1 MVLEATKRRL
11 TLYAVHRTGTCRGP
25 STPPHK
31 AKRPKLSHSHRW
43 ASRSPQEAFES
54 DSNLNHL
61 RNGNANDMFYTECP
75 TASGSQEFISGCGL
89 CDLKNSSHD
98 MFCHSCHA
106 PKFAF
111 HCECLRKKYEW
122 STEKIKVQ
130 SQGYFVCPHCE
141 RRMNNW
147 CRFHMKWEHLFQ
159 IMVYIFSN
167 ICALSV
173 VLVSPMCPPWN
184 LDREYRFGGLWDNFR
199 SNIEC

>member
-11 TLYAVHRTGTCRGP
+11 TLYAVHRTGTCRKP

-111 HCECLRKKYEW
+111 HG
-122 STEKIKVQ
+122 STEKSMNGQLKKSRI
-130 SQGYFVCPHCE
+130 F
-141 RRMNNW
+141 RMSSLWTQNEQLMSIPYEMGTFISNHGLYILEYLCSK
-147 CRFHMKWEHLFQ
+147 CRFG
-159 IMVYIFSN
+159 VPN
-167 ICALSV
+167 
-173 VLVSPMCPPWN
+173 VSPMK
-184 LDREYRFGGLWDNFR
+184 LGSR
-199 SNIEC
+199 I